1 MYVTDDMI
9 ARMTVRYGY
18 PQHREFRF
26 DVPQREVDRIRS
38 SQKNGRNH
46 DVTLYIRKDNQI
58 VVIAKHFYPQ
68 GLYRAPS
75 GGLHPGEDFET
86 GIAREV
92 SEETGCSITLDKFLL
107 QTSVTFCNDR
117 DSIFWRSFVFLA
129 DYQSGEFRF
138 TDAHEIREVRLAD
151 WSEFESFGRIM
162 RALDIGGLRYRAAL
176 HETVA
181 QLLSE
186 KQP

>member
-1 MYVTDDMI
+1 MTDDMI
-9 ARMTVRYGY
+9 ARMADRYGR
-18 PQHREFRF
+18 PHRREFRF

-38 SQKNGRNH
+38 SQKSGRNH

-58 VVIAKHFYPQ
+58 VVIAKHFYPP

-107 QTSVTFCNDR
+107 QTSVTFGNDH
-117 DSIFWRSFVFLA
+117 DSVFWRSFVVLA
-129 DYQSGEFRF
+129 DYQSGDFQF
-138 TDAHEIREVRLAD
+138 TDTHEIREVRLAD

-162 RALDIGGLRYRAAL
+162 REMNIGGLRYRAAL
-176 HETVA
+176 HETVVE
-181 QLLSE
+181 LLSVR
-186 KQP
+186 QP

>member
-1 MYVTDDMI
+1 MI
-9 ARMTVRYGY
+9 ARMAERYGS
-18 PQHREFRF
+18 PKNREFRF
-26 DVPQREVDRIRS
+26 DVPVREVERIRS

-46 DVTLYIRKDNQI
+46 DVTLYIRKGDQL
-58 VVIAKHFYPQ
+58 VVIAKHFYPP

-75 GGLHPGEDFET
+75 GGLHPGEDFES

-92 SEETGCSITLDKFLL
+92 SEETGCSIKLDKFLL
-107 QTSVTFCNDR
+107 RTAVTFSNEH

-129 DYQSGEFRF
+129 DYQSGDFQQ
-138 TDAHEIREVRLAD
+138 TDIHEIREVRLAD

-162 RALDIGGLRYRAAL
+162 RAMDIGGLHYRAAL

-181 QLLSE
+181 ELLNES
-186 KQP
+186 QA